1 MLPQSNEENMK
12 QISGPMSQLGL
23 LISNVNK
30 RSFAESRNKVMTV
43 RAKTYNFF
51 FKMNLNKCNP
61 KNMT

>member
-12 QISGPMSQLGL
+12 EISGPMSQLGL

-51 FKMNLNKCNP
+51 FFKMN
-61 KNMT
+61 